1 MSRDRG
7 SLANQFGDSPDE
19 RMLRIH
25 ERVRRVEPELGPGGL
40 FKYSVLGSVGM
51 ALDPEEYRRR
61 WGSVFTTATPAY
73 EVRNPPELNRRLQVA
88 MRRIGAAEPEIVVLM
103 QPGQVT
109 WFPILDGYLYEAASF
124 PPGISCAAK

>member
-1 MSRDRG
+1 MNSAPSSR
-7 SLANQFGDSPDE
+7 SNQFGDLPDD
-19 RMLRIH
+19 RMRRIH

-40 FKYSVLGSVGM
+40 FKHLVLGSVGM

-61 WGSVFTTATPAY
+61 WGSVFTTATPAF
-73 EVRNPPELNRRLQVA
+73 EVRNPPELNRRIQLA
-88 MRRIGAAEPEIVVLM
+88 MRPNRGSPEIVLLM

-124 PPGISCAAK
+124 PSVITCAGR

>member
-1 MSRDRG
+1 VSRHLG
-7 SLANQFGDSPDE
+7 LSANQFGDSPDD
-19 RMLRIH
+19 RMLRIQ

-40 FKYSVLGSVGM
+40 FKCSVLGSVGM
-51 ALDPEEYRRR
+51 PLDPEEYRRR
-61 WGSVFTTATPAY
+61 WGSVFNTATPAL
-73 EVRNPPELNRRLQVA
+73 EVCNPTELNRRLQVA

-124 PPGISCAAK
+124 PSGISCAGK